1 MGASADE
8 GVVGNLSE
16 LAERGYTVLPGLLEP
31 TVVDSLRVELDL
43 MLESHASLSAR
54 EGDGEFAGAATRRVY
69 DPLARTRALDCLILH
84 PRVSDVLDQALGKQR
99 QLGMTIVSR
108 IDGAQPAQMLHYD
121 AGIYPLRD
129 LGRAVEANVIWA
141 IDDFSIGNG
150 GTVVVPG
157 SHRWPLGRRP
167 TAEDGP
173 TAVVMPAGSAMIYTG
188 NLWHGSGQNNSGER
202 RLGVIFEHVLAWLRP
217 AENHTLAVP
226 RHVLEGLEPRLQ
238 ALLGYNQPS
247 KYFGFIAGQHPQTW
261 LATQRP

>member
-8 GVVGNLSE
+8 GVVGNLSA
-16 LAERGYTVLPGLLEP
+16 LAGRGYTVLPGLLEP
-31 TVVDSLRVELDL
+31 TVADSLRDELDQ
-43 MLESHASLSAR
+43 MLESHAGLSAR
-54 EGDGEFAGAATRRVY
+54 EGDGEFAGPATRRVY
-69 DPLARTRALDCLILH
+69 DPLARTRVLDCLVLH
-84 PRVSDVLDQALGKQR
+84 PRVNEVLDQALGEQR

-108 IDGAQPAQMLHYD
+108 IDDVQPAQMLHYD
-121 AGIYPLRD
+121 AGIYPLRGS
-129 LGRAVEANVIWA
+129 GRAVEVNVIWA

-150 GTVVVPG
+150 GTVVIPG

-173 TAVVMPAGSAMIYTG
+173 TAVDMPAGSALIYAG
-188 NLWHGSGQNNSGER
+188 NLWHGSGENSSGER

-226 RHVLEGLEPRLQ
+226 RHVIEGLDPHLQ

-247 KYFGFIAGQHPQTW
+247 KYLGFVAGQHPQHW
-261 LATQRP
+261 LQKQSS